1 MIKYVLLL
9 TTALALTACSSGQL
23 FESWEE
29 QEPNTA
35 DRTIPN
41 GSFYKVE
48 KPYEINGVWYF
59 PAENYEYSEKGLASW
74 YMPSSGRSA
83 KTANGEEYIATEMTA
98 RHKTLPLPSVV
109 KVTNLENNKSV
120 IVRVNDRGPMVNNRL
135 IDVSQ
140 RAAQELGFPV
150 TGTTEVMLEIMPR
163 ESQEIRDALLAAGR
177 IYTEDGATQELSIV
191 PPMPV
196 PEEQPQQ
203 VVVAPVAPTPAP
215 APVYT
220 PAEPIYTERTQPK
233 RVVAATPV
241 GDTYIQLGAYG
252 DPANAAKVQQAISS
266 VTRAETAPKVSGGRT
281 LTVVK
286 AGPYANRAEAEQ
298 ALSRLRQMGYRDAY
312 IAK

>member
-9 TTALALTACSSGQL
+9 TTALTLTACSSSPL

-29 QEPNTA
+29 EEPNTA
-35 DRTIPN
+35 DTRIPN

-83 KTANGEEYIATEMTA
+83 KTANGEEYIATEMSA

-150 TGTTEVMLEIMPR
+150 TGTTEVMVEIMPK
-163 ESQEIRDALLAAGR
+163 ETQEIRDALLAAGR
-177 IYTEDGATQELSIV
+177 VYTEDGATQELSIV

-203 VVVAPVAPTPAP
+203 VAVAPAP

-220 PAEPIYTERTQPK
+220 QAEPIYTERTQQK
-233 RVVAATPV
+233 RVVVTSPV
-241 GDTYIQLGAYG
+241 GNTYIQLGAYG
-252 DPANAAKVQQAISS
+252 DPANAAKVQRAVSS
-266 VTRAETAPKVSGGRT
+266 VTQAETTQKVSGGRT

-298 ALSRLRQMGYRDAY
+298 ALARLKQMGYRDAY

>member
-9 TTALALTACSSGQL
+9 TTALTLTACSSSSL

-29 QEPNTA
+29 EEPNTA
-35 DRTIPN
+35 DTTIPN

-59 PAENYEYSEKGLASW
+59 PAENYNYSEKGLASW
-74 YMPSSGRSA
+74 YMPANGKSA

-98 RHKTLPLPSVV
+98 RHKTLPLPSIV
-109 KVTNLENNKSV
+109 KITNLDNNKS
-120 IVRVNDRGPMVNNRL
+120 IIARVNDRGPMVNNRL

-140 RAAQELGFPV
+140 AAAQELDFPV
-150 TGTTEVMLEIMPR
+150 TGTTNVMVEVMPK
-163 ESQEIRDALLAAGR
+163 ESQEIRDALLSAGR
-177 IYTEDGATQELSIV
+177 VYTEDGATQDLTVV

-196 PEEQPQQ
+196 PNEDPENLT
-203 VVVAPVAPTPAP
+203 VAP
-215 APVYT
+215 APVYA
-220 PAEPIYTERTQPK
+220 PAEPIYTQKTTQKRT
-233 RVVAATPV
+233 VVT
-241 GDTYIQLGAYG
+241 GGTGTTYIQLGAYG
-252 DPANAAKVQQAISS
+252 DPANAAKVQRTVGNITQ
-266 VTRAETAPKVSGGRT
+266 VETTQKVSGGKT

-298 ALSRLRQMGYRDAY
+298 ALRQLKQMGYRDAY